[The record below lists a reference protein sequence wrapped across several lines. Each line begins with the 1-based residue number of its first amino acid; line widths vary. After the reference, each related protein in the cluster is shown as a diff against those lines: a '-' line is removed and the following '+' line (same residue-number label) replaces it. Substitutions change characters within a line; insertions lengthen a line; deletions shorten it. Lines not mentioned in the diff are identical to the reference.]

1 MARFDAISAVA
12 DMIEEDHERIVRL
25 WRKRLAVE
33 LHEVQLTRADLRS
46 PLSPIIRE
54 LGRLLRDRG
63 EDALRL
69 WPESVRAHAL
79 RRYEVRFDADDIA
92 REFKVLHHVLLRVYE
107 RRAGRIDTQVAE
119 IFAELIGEAIASVE
133 AAYARVLRTEEVRF
147 REAAIMETVLH
158 HVEVGIL
165 LVDVD
170 GSISYAT
177 PPVGKTI
184 GLPPR
189 TLVGMR
195 SESLTA
201 LLSQLNARHTN
212 GRPFK
217 LADIPF
223 VQTLQDKQP
232 VRGVQMVV
240 AQPTTGKETIVEMS
254 STPLMGED
262 GDEELAGVLQTMV
275 DVTAPALKA
284 RELSEAYDEMRR
296 LQGRL
301 LQRTRTQALGQLAA
315 GTAHALNNQL
325 NVIRLRLTLLRRDC
339 KPDNLD
345 SLDRTVGNIGD
356 LVARLQ
362 EFSVH
367 RTEDELKDVDPNQTV
382 HEALELVGPEF
393 QNDSGEIVVTS
404 ALGATGRTRADPGLL
419 RELVVNLLFA
429 ARDRMLTGGQ
439 LQVSTEQDR
448 TAIVLKI
455 RDSGAPY
462 SEADMGELFD
472 PLLPSSKRPQLSLLL
487 AVARAQVERWGG
499 ELRCSNCEGE
509 LSGANFTVR
518 LPLVVAQIS
527 PAVEATR
534 TPARGVQLRRGNARR
549 VLVVDDDFDNAAMMA
564 EVLVDEGYEV
574 RVAHSSEAAYRLWD
588 AEPFDAALLDV
599 MMPGVSGWELAKEL
613 RKRSPQ
619 ALIAMVTGA
628 DVRGQNRA
636 NLANVDAVFR
646 KPVDVGALDEFL
658 SQPGHTAAAPAQ
670 HADDPQS

>member
-12 DMIEEDHERIVRL
+12 DLIEEDHERIVRL

-33 LHEVQLTRADLRS
+33 LHEVQLTREDLRS
-46 PLSPIIRE
+46 PLSGIIHE

-79 RRYEVRFDADDIA
+79 RRYEVRFDADDLA

-107 RRAGRIDTQVAE
+107 RRAGRVETQVAE
-119 IFAELIGEAIASVE
+119 IFAELIGEAVASVE
-133 AAYARVLRTEEVRF
+133 AAYTRVLRTEEVRF

-165 LVDVD
+165 LIDLD

-177 PPVGKTI
+177 PPVGQTI

-195 SESLTA
+195 AESLTA
-201 LLSQLNARHTN
+201 LLAQLNARHLD

-217 LADIPF
+217 LSDMPF
-223 VQTLQDKQP
+223 TQSLHNKQP

-262 GDEELAGVLQTMV
+262 GDQELAGVLQTMV
-275 DVTAPALKA
+275 DVTAPAMKA
-284 RELSEAYDEMRR
+284 RELAEAYDEMRR

-339 KPDNLD
+339 RPDNLD
-345 SLDRTVGNIGD
+345 SLDKTVGNIGD

-382 HEALELVGPEF
+382 REALELVGPEF
-393 QNDSGEIVVTS
+393 QDESAEIHVDS
-404 ALGATGRTRADPGLL
+404 ALDATGNTRADPGLL
-419 RELVVNLLFA
+419 RELIVNLLLA
-429 ARDRMLTGGQ
+429 ARDRMPAGGK
-439 LQVSTEQDR
+439 LRLSTTRER

-455 RDSGAPY
+455 RDSGTPY
-462 SEADMGELFD
+462 SQDDITELFD
-472 PLLPSSKRPQLSLLL
+472 PLVPSSKRPQLALLL

-499 ELRCSNCEGE
+499 ELRCDNCDGDEV
-509 LSGANFTVR
+509 GASFTVR
-518 LPLVVAQIS
+518 LPLVIAQTS
-527 PAVEATR
+527 ATSSADPARA
-534 TPARGVQLRRGNARR
+534 PARGTLVRRGNAKR

-564 EVLVDEGYEV
+564 EVLTDEGYEV
-574 RVAHSSEAAYRLWD
+574 RVAHSSSAAHQLWD
-588 AEPFDAALLDV
+588 QEAFDAALLDV
-599 MMPGVSGWELAKEL
+599 MMPDVSGWELAREL
-613 RKRSPQ
+613 RKRSPH

-658 SQPGHTAAAPAQ
+658 SQPPHTAQPTQ
-670 HADDPQS
+670 PSDPPS